1 MERFEIHIKMQMI
14 YPDAN
19 IFENTIKAIT
29 RMKIKHEDES
39 SYSVADLQK
48 KLQDKIYSMIEDE
61 EDLQGANFVFGEVKV
76 HHKEKVRLYTIASQ
90 EFASMYTQSQRE
102 TYH

>member
-1 MERFEIHIKMQMI
+1 MQMI

-61 EDLQGANFVFGEVKV
+61 EDIQ
-76 HHKEKVRLYTIASQ
+76 
-90 EFASMYTQSQRE
+90 
-102 TYH
+102 